1 MGNFR
6 SKWRLGDIT
15 KINMFSLR
23 SGKWRVVVRFKD
35 KNGNQ
40 KRKDYQAT
48 DKEHAHWI
56 IERINAN
63 N

>member
-1 MGNFR
+1 
-6 SKWRLGDIT
+6 
-15 KINMFSLR
+15 MFSLR